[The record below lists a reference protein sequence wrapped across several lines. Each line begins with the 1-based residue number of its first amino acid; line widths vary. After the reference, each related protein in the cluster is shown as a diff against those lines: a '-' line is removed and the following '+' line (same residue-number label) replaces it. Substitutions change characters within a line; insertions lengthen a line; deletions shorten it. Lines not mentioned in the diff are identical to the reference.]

1 MGEIKLTDVA
11 RIIRSKNSGPF
22 ELTLDV
28 FFRDEGSFGRAQG
41 SGFFTPALVARLY
54 RITEDEVLGIHW
66 FEPAL
71 ALKITIA
78 RPLASGS
85 PGDTDVFGAQQH
97 APLLALSLP
106 LPD

>member
-1 MGEIKLTDVA
+1 MEKVKLTDLA

-28 FFRDEGSFGRAQG
+28 FFQDGRAFARTRG

-54 RITEDEVLGIHW
+54 RITADEVLGIHW
-66 FEPAL
+66 FPPAL

-97 APLLALSLP
+97 APLLGLVIP

>member
-1 MGEIKLTDVA
+1 MDKVRLTDVA

-28 FFRDEGSFGRAQG
+28 FFQDERTFARTKK
-41 SGFFTPALVARLY
+41 SGFFTPSLVAGLY
-54 RITEDEVLGIHW
+54 RVTEDEVLGIHW

-78 RPLASGS
+78 RPLPSGS

-97 APLLALSLP
+97 APLLGLSIP

>member
-1 MGEIKLTDVA
+1 MGEAKLPDLA

-28 FFRDEGSFGRAQG
+28 FFRDERAFERAQS

-54 RITEDEVLGIHW
+54 RITEDEVLGIYW
-66 FEPAL
+66 FPPAL
-71 ALKITIA
+71 ALKITIT

-85 PGDTDVFGAQQH
+85 PGDRDVFGAQQH
-97 APLLALSLP
+97 APLLGLVIP
-106 LPD
+106 LPE